1 MLPALAFLPGSDV
14 IEGFEELVDTMR
26 VLYDDVAAYA
36 LLVHDLLQH
45 FEDTYIGRSD
55 FCDQTC
61 PHVIFEIR
69 RVFVCMELS
78 SKLELIYILY
88 N

>member
-26 VLYDDVAAYA
+26 VLYDDVA
-36 LLVHDLLQH
+36 DGLLQH

-61 PHVIFEIR
+61 L
-69 RVFVCMELS
+69 C
-78 SKLELIYILY
+78 
-88 N
+88 